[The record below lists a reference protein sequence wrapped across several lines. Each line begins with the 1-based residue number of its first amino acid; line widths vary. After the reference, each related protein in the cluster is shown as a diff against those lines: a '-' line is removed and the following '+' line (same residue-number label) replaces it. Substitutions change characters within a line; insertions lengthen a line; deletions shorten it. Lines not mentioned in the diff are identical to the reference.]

1 LKDKPIWESIGLLF
15 QIGYSQKGIIP
26 MKRTDDLGISID
38 DLGYYVEGD
47 YMTDEDV
54 TREAIYISERDKNNC
69 RIIVTKDHKINLEV
83 PHSAFG
89 IEDTRVYQ
97 FEFNDKNAWE
107 VFLEAMWKGEQ
118 YMAVRKK
125 DFIEFFQALRH
136 LHGHHCRQMDAVV
149 GRQELIQKEINEQ
162 QENLDKL
169 KSILNHY
176 EEYYQEAYSEN
187 KV

>member
-26 MKRTDDLGISID
+26 MKKDIRNDLS
-38 DLGYYVEGD
+38 DLGYYMEGD
-47 YMTDEDV
+47 YMTDEDMRNNV
-54 TREAIYISERDKNNC
+54 IYISERDKNNC
-69 RIIVTKDHKINLEV
+69 RIIITKDHKINLEV
-83 PHSAFG
+83 PHDDMS
-89 IEDTRVYQ
+89 IYQ
-97 FEFNDKNAWE
+97 FEFNDQNAWE

-136 LHGHHCRQMDAVV
+136 LHGHHCRQMDVVV

-162 QENLDKL
+162 QERLSKL
-169 KSILNHY
+169 KGILSHY
-176 EEYYQEAYSEN
+176 EEYYTEAYEEVHNEN